1 MSVGITDAGAVN
13 KIGGYVAGATNIFVD
28 GLVGVVVAGQTF
40 LVTGETGAP
49 VHTVTGHTETS
60 GNTTS
65 VSFTPA
71 LAADVA
77 DDAVV
82 TFSPDPTGNN
92 SVELKI
98 GEGTLSYS
106 EKRNMEYRRDRGV
119 LNTVREGDEEPVD
132 VSFDFEWEF
141 LRSSTGEPVTI
152 EEALKQEGAAVDW
165 VSSSAD
171 ICEPYCVDIVI
182 EYIPPCSDADTEI
195 IILQDFRWESMDHNL
210 RDSQVSVSG
219 KCNIKQATITRVAQ
233 ASVEA
238 LLQQSRDSRMNDAK
252 RNVINR
258 RAQLTEHSKARSKAK
273 SKSSASASA

>member
-1 MSVGITDAGAVN
+1 
-13 KIGGYVAGATNIFVD
+13 
-28 GLVGVVVAGQTF
+28 
-40 LVTGETGAP
+40 
-49 VHTVTGHTETS
+49 
-60 GNTTS
+60 
-65 VSFTPA
+65 
-71 LAADVA
+71 LASDVA
-77 DDAVV
+77 DNAVV
-82 TFSPDPTGNN
+82 TFTPDPTGNN

-106 EKRNMEYRRDRGV
+106 EKRNIEYRRDRGV

-141 LRSSTGEPVTI
+141 LRSATGEPVTV

-171 ICEPYCVDIVI
+171 ICEPYCVDIVV
-182 EYIPPCSDADTEI
+182 EYIPPCSDADMEV

-219 KCNIKQATITRVAQ
+219 KCNVKQATITRVSQ

-238 LLQQSRDSRMNDAK
+238 LLQESRDSRMTDAK
-252 RNVINR
+252 REVISR
-258 RAQLTEHSKARSKAK
+258 RAKLVEGSKTRSK
-273 SKSSASASA
+273 SKKPAPAAAAASE